1 VQICCFIPW
10 TSDILTVIYDN
21 DLLFVSI
28 KFVYME
34 QRQSLFIHY
43 YRSLFLVGL
52 DRGGGTNRPL
62 NALGGP
68 WP

>member
-1 VQICCFIPW
+1 MQICCFIPW
-10 TSDILTVIYDN
+10 TSDILIVIYDN

-43 YRSLFLVGL
+43 YLSLFLVRL
-52 DRGGGTNRPL
+52 DRGGNKQAT
-62 NALGGP
+62 
-68 WP
+68 